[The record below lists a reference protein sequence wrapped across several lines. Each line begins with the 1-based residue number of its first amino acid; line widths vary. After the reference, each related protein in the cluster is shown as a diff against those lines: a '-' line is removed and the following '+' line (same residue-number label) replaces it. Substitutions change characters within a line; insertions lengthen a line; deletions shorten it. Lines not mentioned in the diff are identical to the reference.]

1 LAIFLGP
8 EADMLGISVIC
19 AAFLPVMAGYVPE
32 VVRELD
38 WGRGPGEVGLIEA
51 EGGEPQGPGAV
62 AVGPGYDIYILDT
75 VNQRVL
81 RLDEDG
87 KLRGSIPLPFPALS
101 LCVDEG
107 GKLYALDPDRR
118 LVAVCGQDG
127 CKELSYTLPVLLVEG
142 TLPVTRIL
150 AYKGQ
155 VWLGTYREVYP
166 VQLLPKAA
174 KVARRTEGVPGPS
187 GRFYR
192 VMPGEDERTAYV
204 EASEDGSP
212 VLRLVV
218 RSEEPLGTV
227 EFLKEDEGGDIY
239 IYSEGMRATEAGIEV
254 GRHVLRY
261 GPDGKL
267 LDRIDVPVGYTYC
280 YGGDLD
286 VDRKGNVYQLLT
298 LKEGVRIVRWR
309 LR

>member
-1 LAIFLGP
+1 MRGT
-8 EADMLGISVIC
+8 SVIC
-19 AAFLPVMAGYVPE
+19 AVLLPVMAGYVFE

-51 EGGEPQGPGAV
+51 EGQEPQGPGAV
-62 AVGPGYDIYILDT
+62 AVGPDYDIYILDT
-75 VNQRVL
+75 VNRRVL

-87 KLRGSIPLPFPALS
+87 KLRRSIPLPFPALS
-101 LCVDEG
+101 FCVDEG

-127 CKELSYTLPVLLVEG
+127 CRELSYTLPVDG

-150 AYKGQ
+150 AYEGQ
-155 VWLGTYREVYP
+155 VWLGTYRDVYP

-174 KVARRTEGVPGPS
+174 KLARGTEGIPGPS

-192 VMPGEDERTAYV
+192 VTPGEDEHTAYV

-227 EFLKEDEGGDIY
+227 EFLKEDEGGNMY
-239 IYSEGMRATEAGIEV
+239 IYSEGMRITGAGIEV
-254 GRHVLRY
+254 RRHVLRY
-261 GPDGKL
+261 GPYGEL
-267 LDRIDVPVGYTYC
+267 LDRIDIPVGYTYC

-298 LKEGVRIVRWR
+298 LKEGVRVVRWR